1 MSFSDLELEEEE
13 KRGTSTDEN
22 DLSPTQGMMYQR
34 QIRNLEFQVFLNNE
48 LVSTGAAN
56 AATVLEYY
64 IEVLDEND
72 PPIDPVD
79 LGGINLLDELEKLAI
94 KRIL

>member
-1 MSFSDLELEEEE
+1 M
-13 KRGTSTDEN
+13 
-22 DLSPTQGMMYQR
+22 
-34 QIRNLEFQVFLNNE
+34 FLNNE
-48 LVSTGAAN
+48 IVSTGADN

-79 LGGINLLDELEKLAI
+79 LGGINLVDELEKLAKLKDYFEDFKNI
-94 KRIL
+94 ERSRDWCG

>member
-1 MSFSDLELEEEE
+1 M
-13 KRGTSTDEN
+13 
-22 DLSPTQGMMYQR
+22 SPTQR
-34 QIRNLEFQVFLNNE
+34 DDVPEAIKRNLDFQVFLNNQI
-48 LVSTGAAN
+48 VSTGADN

-79 LGGINLLDELEKLAI
+79 LKGINLVDELDKLEALKDYFEDFKDMNRLGAGEI
-94 KRIL
+94 IQF